1 MARCPTDILRQEQ
14 PVHLQGR
21 VRPPRQRR
29 ARLDETSKGTGLMV
43 TNFSTKGGLV
53 TRSETFIKLLH
64 HLDEARDCA
73 AVIAHLHKTEDSDK
87 DRVLAMGWL
96 AVAELLKRMRE

>member
-1 MARCPTDILRQEQ
+1 
-14 PVHLQGR
+14 
-21 VRPPRQRR
+21 
-29 ARLDETSKGTGLMV
+29 MV

-73 AVIAHLHKTEDSDK
+73 AVIAHLHGTEDANK
-87 DRVLAMGWL
+87 DRVLQMGWL
-96 AVAELLKRMRE
+96 AIAELFKRIRLQIVDLAQGKLLS

>member
-1 MARCPTDILRQEQ
+1 MT
-14 PVHLQGR
+14 
-21 VRPPRQRR
+21 
-29 ARLDETSKGTGLMV
+29 

-64 HLDEARDCA
+64 HLDETRDCC
-73 AVIAHLHKTEDSDK
+73 AVMAHLHRTEDTNK

-96 AVAELLKRMRE
+96 AVAELVKRMREKVVELAQGKLLS